1 VKLVGNYGNVY
12 GRLGTVTCQLPELFH
27 LARTGCSENS
37 AYLSH
42 YCIRGAKGLA
52 MGVLEYSHLM
62 SRVMVARR
70 DASGAR

>member
-1 VKLVGNYGNVY
+1 VEVVDNHGNVY

-27 LARTGCSENS
+27 LAKDRMFRKLGVPC
-37 AYLSH
+37 H
-42 YCIRGAKGLA
+42 YSIRGAKGLA

-62 SRVMVARR
+62 SRVMMARR